1 VARLAYLQFSFAIAI
16 AMNLPSNAA
25 LPSQLPTGSGPS
37 PGAAGRTLLRRV
49 LWILLGVLLAGV
61 VVVGYAMIYP
71 ERMPS
76 PISDWVEDL
85 TGANAHPITLMRPP
99 VAPLSAIA
107 VLGREMFNDPSLSA
121 SGKQSCASCHSA
133 AHSFGPPNDLAV
145 QLGGPHMMDAGYR
158 PVPSIAYL
166 YRQAPFSIGP
176 DQGDTDAAPVSLDVL
191 ASAAQGV
198 QRAQKNAGV
207 APVAPAMVPQGG
219 FFWDG
224 RASTLQDQ
232 ALGPM
237 TNPVEMANPSLG
249 SVADK
254 LAHSKYIG
262 TFKQLFGPR
271 VVNDPKLLV
280 SEAMFAIGRYQ
291 FEDPAFHQ
299 FSSKYDAWLEGR
311 ARLTQTELRGLRL
324 FNDKDKANCAGCHL
338 SQPTSDGLP
347 PLFTDTQYEALGV
360 PRNHDLAQNKD
371 PKFYDMGICGPFR
384 TDMTKETQY
393 CGMFLTPTLRNS
405 ASRKVFFHNG
415 VYRTLKQVMDF
426 YNLRNTSPEKIYP
439 RDASGKVM
447 VYDDLPEKYHANID
461 VADAPF
467 DRKFGDKPAM
477 TDQDINDIIAFVKT
491 LDDGY
496 QSGNK

>member
-1 VARLAYLQFSFAIAI
+1 
-16 AMNLPSNAA
+16 M
-25 LPSQLPTGSGPS
+25 
-37 PGAAGRTLLRRV
+37 
-49 LWILLGVLLAGV
+49 LAGAV
-61 VVVGYAMIYP
+61 VAGYALIYP

-145 QLGGPHMMDAGYR
+145 QLGGPHMTDAGYR

-237 TNPVEMANPSLG
+237 TNPVEMANPSLA

-254 LAHSKYIG
+254 LVHSKYIG
-262 TFKQLFGPR
+262 TFS
-271 VVNDPKLLV
+271 NCLV
-280 SEAMFAIGRYQ
+280 RASLTTRSCLYRKPCSRSGVTNSKIRRSI
-291 FEDPAFHQ
+291 
-299 FSSKYDAWLEGR
+299 SSRANTMHGSKDA
-311 ARLTQTELRGLRL
+311 
-324 FNDKDKANCAGCHL
+324 
-338 SQPTSDGLP
+338 P
-347 PLFTDTQYEALGV
+347 
-360 PRNHDLAQNKD
+360 
-371 PKFYDMGICGPFR
+371 
-384 TDMTKETQY
+384 
-393 CGMFLTPTLRNS
+393 
-405 ASRKVFFHNG
+405 ASRKPNCEACACSTTKTK
-415 VYRTLKQVMDF
+415 RTAQVA
-426 YNLRNTSPEKIYP
+426 T
-439 RDASGKVM
+439 
-447 VYDDLPEKYHANID
+447 
-461 VADAPF
+461 
-467 DRKFGDKPAM
+467 
-477 TDQDINDIIAFVKT
+477 
-491 LDDGY
+491 
-496 QSGNK
+496 